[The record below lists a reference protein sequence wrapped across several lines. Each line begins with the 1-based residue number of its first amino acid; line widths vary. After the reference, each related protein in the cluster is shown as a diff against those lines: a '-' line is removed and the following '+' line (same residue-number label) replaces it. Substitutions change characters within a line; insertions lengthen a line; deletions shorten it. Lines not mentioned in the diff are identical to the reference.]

1 MEHIEVL
8 KDVARFTRVGLRQSD
23 IARIMGVSRQRVGQL
38 ADKAEEAGFV
48 VVRRQVRQE
57 TCPVCGAVHR
67 RKNPY
72 CSGACARV
80 AKPPKFGGP
89 SSTIEM
95 EIFTC
100 DGCGVKFSRTRRQ
113 TYLGKKLVERKGKGP
128 LKRKF
133 CTRECYHERKSKC
146 RSRFGP
152 G

>member
-1 MEHIEVL
+1 MDNIEIL
-8 KDVARFTRVGLRQSD
+8 KDVARFTRVGLKQSD

-38 ADKAEEAGFV
+38 ADRAEAAGLV

-72 CSGACARV
+72 CSRSCRLAAN
-80 AKPPKFGGP
+80 PPKFGGP
-89 SSTIEM
+89 SSNIEV

-113 TYLGKKLVERKGKGP
+113 IYLGKKLVERRGKKP
-128 LKRKF
+128 LEKKF
-133 CTRECYHERKSKC
+133 CTKECYHNRGAKK
-146 RSRFGP
+146 
-152 G
+152 